1 MNTGFCYIILR
12 DLPKEKAQ
20 IDADIYEIEGSFRGF
35 KKVIPGFHYV
45 GVQVDQIYQ
54 GFWCCLQSNEV
65 LVKVFN
71 HTLQQFEDDEPET
84 TTHYQK
90 LALAGAMDQV
100 LIPYNQ
106 DSEEIWEKLTNHIDS
121 RLFPLIIHEEKSN
134 HAAVNISFE
143 KTGNLLLEEQ
153 QSRFEQALFN
163 THGGDTEAFL
173 SEFQFAFVRWYTNIK
188 DLEAL
193 NRWRYLLQAIYNAGE
208 SSIIKAPE
216 LFSGLIDTLLVQLD
230 CLPEDM
236 FTPNSFVTSQARY
249 LAEDM
254 IDSDIEGIV
263 EKGQEFEAY
272 LEERGVLPN

>member
-12 DLPKEKAQ
+12 DVPKEKAQ

-45 GVQVDQIYQ
+45 SVQVDQLYQ
-54 GFWCCLQSNEV
+54 GFWCYLQPNEV

-71 HTLQQFEDDEPET
+71 HTLRQFEDDESET

-90 LALAGAMDQV
+90 LALAGAMDEV
-100 LIPYNQ
+100 LIPYNH
-106 DSEEIWEKLTNHIDS
+106 DSGEIWEKLTNHIDC
-121 RLFPLIIHEEKSN
+121 RIFHPILHQEKSN
-134 HAAVNISFE
+134 HAAVNISSQ
-143 KTGNLLLEEQ
+143 KSSDLLIDQ

-163 THGGDTEAFL
+163 THDGDTEAFL
-173 SEFQFAFVRWYTNIK
+173 SEFQFAFVRWYSNIE

-208 SSIIKAPE
+208 SGIVKAPE
-216 LFSGLIDTLLVQLD
+216 LFSSLINTLLIQLD

-236 FTPNSFVTSQARY
+236 LTPNSFVTGQAKY

-263 EKGQEFEAY
+263 EKGHEFEAY
-272 LEERGVLPN
+272 LEERGVLLN

>member
-12 DLPKEKAQ
+12 DVPKEKAQ
-20 IDADIYEIEGSFRGF
+20 IDADIYEIEGGFRGF

-45 GVQVDQIYQ
+45 GVQVEQIYQ
-54 GFWCCLQSNEV
+54 GFWCCLQPNQV

-71 HTLQQFEDDEPET
+71 HTLHQFEDDEPET
-84 TTHYQK
+84 TIHYQK
-90 LALAGAMDQV
+90 LALAGAMDRV
-100 LIPYNQ
+100 LIAYKH
-106 DSEEIWEKLTNHIDS
+106 DSWKIWEKLTNHIDCGIFHPI
-121 RLFPLIIHEEKSN
+121 LHQEKSN
-134 HAAVNISFE
+134 YAAVNISSE
-143 KTGNLLLEEQ
+143 QPNDLLLKQ

-163 THGGDTEAFL
+163 THSGDPEAFL
-173 SEFQFAFVRWYTNIK
+173 SEFQFAFVRWYTNIE

-208 SSIIKAPE
+208 SGIAKAPE
-216 LFSGLIDTLLVQLD
+216 LFSSLIDTLLVQLD

-236 FTPNSFVTSQARY
+236 FIPNSFVTSQARY

-263 EKGQEFEAY
+263 EKGREFEAY
-272 LEERGVLPN
+272 LEKRGVFPN

>member
-12 DLPKEKAQ
+12 DVPKEKAQ

-35 KKVIPGFHYV
+35 KNVIPGFHSV
-45 GVQVDQIYQ
+45 GVQVDQIYK
-54 GFWCCLQSNEV
+54 GFWCYLQPNEV

-71 HTLQQFEDDEPET
+71 PTCQQFEDDEPET
-84 TTHYQK
+84 TVHYQK
-90 LALAGAMDQV
+90 LAIAGAMDQV
-100 LIPYNQ
+100 LIPYNH
-106 DSEEIWEKLTNHIDS
+106 DSGEIWEKLTNHINS
-121 RLFPLIIHEEKSN
+121 RVFPLIIHEEKSN
-134 HAAVNISFE
+134 PAAVNISFE
-143 KTGNLLLEEQ
+143 KPSDLLLEQQ

-173 SEFQFAFVRWYTNIK
+173 IEFQFAFARWYSNIE

-208 SSIIKAPE
+208 SGITKAPE

-230 CLPEDM
+230 CLPDDM
-236 FTPNSFVTSQARY
+236 FVPNSFVTSQARY

-254 IDSDIEGIV
+254 IDSDIENLV
-263 EKGQEFEAY
+263 EKGQEFKDY
-272 LEERGVLPN
+272 LEERAA